1 MTGGNTEFNDIP
13 LNDSN
18 RTENRKTKTFGRENL
33 EELQKI
39 SEFHKRKFTEFE
51 FK

>member
-1 MTGGNTEFNDIP
+1 MTSANAEFNA
-13 LNDSN
+13 NRN

-39 SEFHKRKFTEFE
+39 
-51 FK
+51 